1 MTDTAKRLVGP
12 VALTTTA
19 ATTVYTVP
27 ASTTAI
33 LRSVHVNNESGST
46 ATFTLSIGTD
56 GAGKRLW
63 SAVDIPTKSSFDWS
77 GFIVMAAAEV
87 IQSSAGTAT
96 ALTLTVSGVEVT

>member
-1 MTDTAKRLVGP
+1 MADTAKRLVGP
-12 VALTTTA
+12 VPLTTTP

-27 ASTTAI
+27 PSTTTI
-33 LRSVHVNNESGST
+33 LRSVHVNNESAAT

-63 SAVDIPTKSSFDWS
+63 SAVDVPTKESFDWS
-77 GFIVMAAAEV
+77 GFIVMTAAEI

-96 ALTLTVSGVEVT
+96 ALTLTISGVEVA

>member
-1 MTDTAKRLVGP
+1 VADTAKRLAGP
-12 VALTTTA
+12 SALTTSA
-19 ATTVYTVP
+19 ATYYTVP

-33 LRSVHVNNESGST
+33 LRSVHVNNESAST

-77 GFIVMAAAEV
+77 GFIVLTAAEV
-87 IQSSAGTAT
+87 IQALASAGT
-96 ALTLTVSGVEVT
+96 ALTLTISGVEVA